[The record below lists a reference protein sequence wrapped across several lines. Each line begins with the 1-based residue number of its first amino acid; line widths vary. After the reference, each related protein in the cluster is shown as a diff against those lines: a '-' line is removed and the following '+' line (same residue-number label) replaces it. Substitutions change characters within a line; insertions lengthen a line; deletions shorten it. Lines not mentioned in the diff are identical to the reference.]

1 MSQKNLKTRKMPS
14 TKAGMSPRLLTGKWI
29 SAI

>member
-1 MSQKNLKTRKMPS
+1 MPS
-14 TKAGMSPRLLTGKWI
+14 TKAGISPRLLTGKCV